1 MCCRS
6 LDRLDA
12 NTIKQNNKHAYLKPS
27 KVVFRDNIWHPGVCG
42 FTRADSGFSVIRT
55 RLIFFF
61 ILSLIAYDR
70 SRLWRCSDLFY
81 CLIITR
87 MRPYRI
93 MAILCTVRS
102 RSPSAP
108 ASGSSIRPPGCL
120 LITHHPAVGEAP
132 PDLDVDIRP
141 GCPQRGNPL
150 PGL

>member
-1 MCCRS
+1 M
-6 LDRLDA
+6 
-12 NTIKQNNKHAYLKPS
+12 
-27 KVVFRDNIWHPGVCG
+27 
-42 FTRADSGFSVIRT
+42 RT
-55 RLIFFF
+55 RLNKTTNMHTSNHPRWCFEIISGTQGSAASQELTRASRSFGRDSFFF

-70 SRLWRCSDLFY
+70 SRSWRCSDLFY